1 MEEIANLFQGF
12 AVALQPFNIA
22 VMILGIVLGVVIGVL
37 PGLGGANGVAIL
49 LPLTFSMPPT
59 SAIIML
65 SCIYWGAL
73 FGGAI
78 TSILFNIPGEPWS
91 VATTFDGY
99 PMAQQ
104 GKAGEALTAAF
115 TSSFVGALFA
125 VIMITL
131 VAPLVASFALKFGP
145 AEIFSVY
152 FLAFCSFVGLSNE
165 PPFKTIAAMMIG
177 FALAAVGLDSI
188 TGQLRLTFGS
198 TEPAQRL

>member
-1 MEEIANLFQGF
+1 MLEDIGNLIHGF
-12 AVALQPFNIA
+12 AVVVQPFNLLLM
-22 VMILGIVLGVVIGVL
+22 VVGIVLGVIVGVL

-49 LPLTFSMPPT
+49 LPLTFSMSPT

-104 GKAGEALTAAF
+104 GRAGEALTAAF

-131 VAPLVASFALKFGP
+131 VAPLVASFALRFGP

-152 FLAFCSFVGLSNE
+152 FLAFCSFVGSQQG
-165 PPFKTIAAMMIG
+165 AAIQDG
-177 FALAAVGLDSI
+177 GLDDARFRPRR
-188 TGQLRLTFGS
+188 GR
-198 TEPAQRL
+198 A